1 MKTTFVNIF
10 YKMIFIL
17 VARIFLLSVTKVMCE
32 FINLFR
38 FLNYGVLLNSF
49 VFVPADKAAS
59 NVNVVWSK
67 YYGHIFKEEIVSS
80 STFKKSWLS
89 IQPAKTA
96 TSHHWHIPTIYW
108 YLNYM
113 HSHSNFAW
121 YQIRTNYIY
130 CKVQVIKGDFFFFR
144 TTPIITPNV
153 GIMHLILYAIKTTS
167 RLYKNIL
174 TG

>member
-59 NVNVVWSK
+59 NVNVV
-67 YYGHIFKEEIVSS
+67 
-80 STFKKSWLS
+80 
-89 IQPAKTA
+89 
-96 TSHHWHIPTIYW
+96 
-108 YLNYM
+108 
-113 HSHSNFAW
+113 
-121 YQIRTNYIY
+121 
-130 CKVQVIKGDFFFFR
+130 
-144 TTPIITPNV
+144 
-153 GIMHLILYAIKTTS
+153 
-167 RLYKNIL
+167 
-174 TG
+174 